1 MNDTELQARVR
12 ETLERTFIMALST
25 STRTAGHGPAR
36 SGTSGI
42 ADCTGLRTLERLI
55 GPRDLIWEGREPV
68 SGIEPLT
75 CRLQDGC
82 SAN

>member
-1 MNDTELQARVR
+1 LAAQLGCRQGLN
-12 ETLERTFIMALST
+12 LERAFESLVLTG
-25 STRTAGHGPAR
+25 AG
-36 SGTSGI
+36 
-42 ADCTGLRTLERLI
+42 LM
-55 GPRDLIWEGREPV
+55 EPV